1 MIADTLTPCVIT
13 TCPWERCTV
22 MTSNDLAVDRRTV
35 LAAGA
40 VGAAGLALGP
50 ALAGEAA
57 AAGRFFR
64 HGVASGDPRPRSVIL
79 WTRVTPTEAATPGS
93 GVGPDVTV
101 KWQVAEDQTFRSI
114 VSRGTFRT
122 GPERDHTVKLDA
134 TGLKPATVYF
144 YRFLLDGVASP
155 VGRTK
160 TAPRHDADNGRLVF
174 GVVSCSNIPGG
185 YFSAYRHLAARDDL
199 DAVLHLGDYLY
210 EYGNGEYGA
219 VRPHE
224 PPHEMVTLADYR
236 QRHAQYKAEPDLQA
250 LHHKYP
256 FVVTWD
262 DHEVTNDQWKDG
274 AENHQPE
281 EEGDYLE
288 RKARAHQVYDEWMPV
303 RMSGT
308 TETGDGTRLFRR
320 LKFGQLAELSMLD
333 LRSYRSKQVESTF
346 PVPET
351 DAEISNPDR
360 TITGDRQMEWLKES
374 LANDRAVWKLVGNP
388 VMIAPIVFPPLPN
401 ELTQQINDVAKLFP
415 EDGFPYNVDQ
425 WDGYTA
431 DRHELF
437 DHIKNQGVTN
447 TVFLTGDIHSAW
459 ACDLPADPG
468 TYPVDG
474 ESVGTEFV
482 CTSVTSDNLNDI
494 TMTAPAR
501 SSIPVEEGI
510 MAVNRHVKHLNFDDH
525 GFSVLEVTRRYVQMD
540 YWAITER
547 TDPKAEASRQI
558 SFRTMTN
565 SQTVKQV
572 QNGIAD

>member
-1 MIADTLTPCVIT
+1 MTPNAL
-13 TCPWERCTV
+13 P
-22 MTSNDLAVDRRTV
+22 VDRRTL

-40 VGAAGLALGP
+40 VGAAGVALGS
-50 ALAGEAA
+50 ATVSDARAA
-57 AAGRFFR
+57 SRFFQ
-64 HGVASGDPRPRSVIL
+64 HGVASGDPRPHSVIL

-93 GVGPDVTV
+93 GEGPKVTV
-101 KWQVAEDQTFRSI
+101 TWQVAKDRAFRHI
-114 VSRGTFRT
+114 VARGTERT
-122 GPERDHTVKLDA
+122 SAARDHTVKLDA
-134 TGLKPATVYF
+134 GGLEPATDYF
-144 YRFLLDGVASP
+144 YRFLFSGAASP
-155 VGRTK
+155 VGRTR
-160 TAPRHDADNGRLVF
+160 TAPAPNADNGRLRF

-210 EYGNGEYGA
+210 EYGNGEYGN
-219 VRPHE
+219 VREHQ

-236 QRHAQYKAEPDLQA
+236 QRHAQYKQDPDLQA
-250 LHHKYP
+250 LHQKYP

-262 DHEVTNDQWKDG
+262 DHEVANDQWKKG

-281 EEGDYLE
+281 TEGDYLE

-303 RMSGT
+303 RMGGT
-308 TETGDGTRLFRR
+308 TDTGDGTRLFRR

-333 LRSYRSKQVESTF
+333 LRSYRSKQVAATF

-351 DAEISNPDR
+351 DAEVSDPDR
-360 TITGDRQMEWLKES
+360 TITGNRQMEWLKGS
-374 LANDRAVWKLVGNP
+374 LKNDRAVWKLVGNP
-388 VMIAPIVFPPLPN
+388 VMIAPVVFPPLPN
-401 ELTQQINDVAKLFP
+401 ELTKNLNDVAKLIP

-437 DHIKNQGVTN
+437 DHIKDQGVTN

-510 MAVNRHVKHLNFDDH
+510 MAVNQHVKHLNFDDH
-525 GFSVLEVTRRYVQMD
+525 GFSVLEVTRRYAQMD
-540 YWAITER
+540 YYAISER
-547 TDPKAEASRQI
+547 TDPNATASRQI

-565 SQTVKQV
+565 SQSVKRV
-572 QNGIAD
+572 DRGIDD

>member
-1 MIADTLTPCVIT
+1 V
-13 TCPWERCTV
+13 
-22 MTSNDLAVDRRTV
+22 
-35 LAAGA
+35 
-40 VGAAGLALGP
+40 
-50 ALAGEAA
+50 
-57 AAGRFFR
+57 
-64 HGVASGDPRPRSVIL
+64 
-79 WTRVTPTEAATPGS
+79 
-93 GVGPDVTV
+93 
-101 KWQVAEDQTFRSI
+101 WQVAEDAGFRRI
-114 VSRGTFRT
+114 VSKGTFRT

-134 TGLKPATVYF
+134 TGLKPATRYY

-160 TAPRHDADNGRLVF
+160 TAPRHDADNGQLRF

-185 YFSAYRHLAARDDL
+185 YFSAYRHLAARNDL

-210 EYGNGEYGA
+210 EYGNDEYGS
-219 VRPHE
+219 VREHQ

-250 LHHKYP
+250 LHLKFP
-256 FVVTWD
+256 FIVTWD
-262 DHEVTNDQWKDG
+262 DHEVTNDQWENG
-274 AENHQPE
+274 AENHQP

-303 RMSGT
+303 RMGST
-308 TETGDGTRLFRR
+308 TDLGDGTRLFRR
-320 LKFGQLAELSMLD
+320 LKFGQLAEISMLD
-333 LRSYRSKQVESTF
+333 LRSYRSEQVAATF
-346 PVPET
+346 PVPSTE
-351 DAEISNPDR
+351 AEISNPDR
-360 TITGDRQMEWLKES
+360 TITGNKQMEWLKES
-374 LANDRAVWKLVGNP
+374 LKNDRAVWKLVGNP
-388 VMIAPIVFPPLPN
+388 VMIAPVVFPPLPN
-401 ELTQQINDVAKLFP
+401 ELTQNLNDITHLIP

-431 DRHELF
+431 DRTELF

-468 TYPVDG
+468 TYPLDG

-510 MAVNRHVKHLNFDDH
+510 MAFNQHVKHLNFDDH
-525 GFSVLEVTRRYVQMD
+525 GFSVLEVNRRHVQMD
-540 YWAITER
+540 YFAISER
-547 TDPKAEASRQI
+547 TDPKATASRQI

-572 QNGIAD
+572 QNGIDD